1 METKAFYLSKTFW
14 VNILAAIGLV
24 VGAKVPAV
32 GGFIQTYFAEMG
44 SGWAF
49 INIVLRAI
57 SKDKLSIG

>member
-1 METKAFYLSKTFW
+1 MEAKPFYLSKTFW
-14 VNILAAIGLV
+14 VNILAAVGFA

-32 GGFIQTYFAEMG
+32 GQFIQNYFTELG

-49 INIVLRAI
+49 VNIVLRAI